1 MRSSFKMRD
10 QKSTRAKPATCLAN
24 RLWRPLLRFAVPVC
38 AFVCM
43 VITAMPAYSGE
54 LMQVP
59 VRGPQTQAV
68 FIEQPTSAPP
78 WVIVLFAGDEGVIA
92 LDETGPTTM
101 RANFLLRTARYWTSA
116 GDAIAIVDAP
126 SDRSSGMNDV
136 FRLSEAHAQDLHV
149 IVAALRQRFPAAK
162 IALVGTSR
170 GTISVGNVL
179 HREPRLADAYVL
191 TSPVTI
197 GMRGETGLSGMH
209 WDVGATP
216 VLVVS
221 NENDGCR
228 VSPFSA
234 ARTLAKDNRLQF
246 LAVSSSERGR
256 IGASECGA
264 KSPHGFLGI
273 EAQVLS
279 AVSRWLEDP
288 GTVPN

>member
-1 MRSSFKMRD
+1 MRD
-10 QKSTRAKPATCLAN
+10 KHSTHARPVTCFTD
-24 RLWRPLLRFAVPVC
+24 RLWKPLLRFAIPVC
-38 AFVCM
+38 AFACT
-43 VITAMPAYSGE
+43 VIIAFPAYSGE
-54 LMQVP
+54 LTQVP
-59 VRGPQTQAV
+59 VRGPQTQAI
-68 FIEQPTSAPP
+68 FIEQPAGAPP

-92 LDETGPTTM
+92 LDGTGPTTM
-101 RANFLLRTARYWTSA
+101 KGNFLLRTAGYWTSA
-116 GDAIAIVDAP
+116 GDATAIVDAP
-126 SDRSSGMNDV
+126 SDRSSGMNDA

-209 WDVGATP
+209 WDVSTTP

-234 ARTLAKDNRLQF
+234 AHTLAKDNRFQF
-246 LAVSSSERGR
+246 LAVSSSERGGN
-256 IGASECGA
+256 GASECGA

-273 EAQVLS
+273 ETQVLS
-279 AVSRWLEDP
+279 AVSRWLADP
-288 GTVPN
+288 GSVGTLPH

>member
-1 MRSSFKMRD
+1 MRSSFRMRD
-10 QKSTRAKPATCLAN
+10 HKSTRATPLTCSTN
-24 RLWRPLLRFAVPVC
+24 RLWKPLRRFAAPIC
-38 AFVCM
+38 AFACAVL
-43 VITAMPAYSGE
+43 TAIPAYSGE
-54 LMQVP
+54 LLQVP
-59 VRGPQTQAV
+59 VRGQQTQAI
-68 FIEQPTSAPP
+68 FIEQPASAPP
-78 WVIVLFAGDEGVIA
+78 WVIVLFAGDDGAIA
-92 LDETGPTTM
+92 LGETGPTTM
-101 RANFLLRTARYWTSA
+101 RANFLLRTAGYWTSA

-126 SDRSSGMNDV
+126 SDQSSGMNDA
-136 FRLSEAHAQDLHV
+136 FRLSETHAQDLHV

-179 HREPRLADAYVL
+179 QREPRLADAYVL

-209 WDVGATP
+209 WDVSTTP

-234 ARTLAKDNRLQF
+234 AHTLAKDNRFQF
-246 LAVSSSERGR
+246 LAVSSSERGGN
-256 IGASECGA
+256 GASECGA

-273 EAQVLS
+273 ETQVLS
-279 AVSRWLEDP
+279 AVSRWLEQP
-288 GTVPN
+288 GTVPR

>member
-1 MRSSFKMRD
+1 MRD
-10 QKSTRAKPATCLAN
+10 KKSARARPVTRFSN
-24 RLWRPLLRFAVPVC
+24 RLCKLLPRFAVQIC
-38 AFVCM
+38 AFACTA
-43 VITAMPAYSGE
+43 ITALPAYSGE
-54 LMQVP
+54 LTQVSI
-59 VRGPQTQAV
+59 RGPQTQAV
-68 FIEQPTSAPP
+68 FIEQPAGAPP
-78 WVIVLFAGDEGVIA
+78 WVIVLFAGDDGVVA
-92 LDETGPTTM
+92 LDEAGPTTM
-101 RANFLLRTARYWTSA
+101 KGNFLLRTAGYWTSA
-116 GDAIAIVDAP
+116 GDATAVVDAP
-126 SDRSSGMNDV
+126 SDQSSGMNDA

-179 HREPRLADAYVL
+179 HREPQLADAYVL

-197 GMRGETGLSGMH
+197 GMRGEPGLSGMH

-234 ARTLAKDNRLQF
+234 ARTLAEDNRFQF

-256 IGASECGA
+256 GRADECGA
-264 KSPHGFLGI
+264 RSPHGFLGI
-273 EAQVLS
+273 ETQVLS

-288 GTVPN
+288 GSIGTLPH